1 MLHPISS
8 PAGFDGK
15 GFTNPFRYIPHP
27 LVRAAAAEVLA
38 KLLSWR
44 NMPED
49 STERVI
55 EHSFAEGKMLGVLV
69 CRKMEHKVSEN
80 GEIHHKGNGICVS
93 AEDSCTLCYLAAF
106 SGTVR
111 GADGRVTS
119 TVDGF
124 VPPII
129 DLTAPEGYFKLKE
142 AEISQI
148 NQRISKLASSSKL
161 SKLKESYQRMLAQQE
176 SEISAMQE
184 QMRLSKIRREE
195 IRESAS
201 GACVEAELIKE
212 SQFQKA
218 QLKRLKDKWKE
229 ALAETG
235 AQISAFET
243 EISTLKKE
251 RAERSDQLQKWIFEN
266 ALVHNAL
273 GEVSSI
279 WEVFN
284 ADGLIPPGG
293 TGDCAAPKLLEYAY
307 ANGLQPLAMG
317 EFWYGLSPETAVR
330 THGHFYPSC
339 TNKCGPLLSYMMQ
352 GLSIQNNNP
361 TALGAPLIIHED
373 EAVIVVEKPSGMPS
387 VPGLD
392 GRKSLLEW
400 LAERATDQSHIA
412 SDHSI
417 NSAPLKFQ
425 VHSVH
430 RLDMDTSGV
439 MVYAKTEAA
448 ALHIRKQFEEHSIR
462 KSYIARLTCCV
473 SPMND
478 NKPDM
483 AENQPWDSKIN
494 VEKHVGTTEHKEDAG
509 TVAMKPPHQPSAL
522 NNSTGTIN
530 LPLSPDY
537 DERPRQKVD
546 FKQGK
551 PAHTDYKILQTN
563 PDGTT
568 DIQLYPLTGRTH
580 QLRVHC
586 AHPLG
591 LARPIAGDLLYGA
604 HTANCFQEMPWECQ
618 SQHQHQS
625 QSQNQSRDI
634 SRLCLH
640 ALSITFIHPLT
651 GTPQT
656 FTSATLSFTSAT

>member
-1 MLHPISS
+1 MLHPISC
-8 PAGFDGK
+8 PPCFERED
-15 GFTNPFRYIPHP
+15 FTNPFRYVPHP
-27 LVRAAAAEVLA
+27 LVRTAAAQVLERLQTW
-38 KLLSWR
+38 KH
-44 NMPED
+44 MPEG
-49 STERVI
+49 SPERAI

-69 CRKMEHKVSEN
+69 CRKMEHNGSDN
-80 GEIHHKGNGICVS
+80 GEIRLEGNGRCVS

-111 GADGRVTS
+111 GADGRVTAS
-119 TVDGF
+119 VDGF

-129 DLTAPEGYFKLKE
+129 DLTSPEGHFKLKE

-148 NQRISKLASSSKL
+148 NQRISELSSSSNL
-161 SKLKESYQRMLAQQE
+161 SNLKESYQRMLAQQE

-184 QMRLSKIRREE
+184 QLRLSKIRREE
-195 IRESAS
+195 IRKSNTDTAT
-201 GACVEAELIKE
+201 EAELIKE

-243 EISTLKKE
+243 EISALKKE
-251 RAERSDQLQKWIFEN
+251 RAERSDELQKWIFEN
-266 ALVHNAL
+266 ALVHNAI

-307 ANGLQPLAMG
+307 RNRLQPLAMG

-339 TNKCGPLLSYMMQ
+339 TSKCGPLLSYMMQ
-352 GLSIQNNNP
+352 GLTLQNNDP
-361 TALGAPLIIHED
+361 AGIRIPVIIHED
-373 EAVIVVEKPSGMPS
+373 EAIMVVEKPSGMPS

-400 LAERATDQSHIA
+400 LTERATDQSHIA

-417 NSAPLKFQ
+417 KSDPLKFQ

-448 ALHIRKQFEEHSIR
+448 ALHLRKQFEEHTIR
-462 KSYIARLTCCV
+462 KIYLARLDTKH
-473 SPMND
+473 D
-478 NKPDM
+478 
-483 AENQPWDSKIN
+483 QPI
-494 VEKHVGTTEHKEDAG
+494 EG
-509 TVAMKPPHQPSAL
+509 Q
-522 NNSTGTIN
+522 TGTIN

-551 PAHTDYKILQTN
+551 PAHTDYKIMQRN

-586 AHPLG
+586 AHTLG

-625 QSQNQSRDI
+625 RDI

-656 FTSATLSFTSAT
+656 FTSATQSFTTAT

>member
-1 MLHPISS
+1 MLHPISC
-8 PAGFDGK
+8 PPCFERE
-15 GFTNPFRYIPHP
+15 GFTNPFRYVPHP
-27 LVRAAAAEVLA
+27 LVRTAAAQVLERL
-38 KLLSWR
+38 KTWKH
-44 NMPED
+44 MPEG
-49 STERVI
+49 SPERAI

-69 CRKMEHKVSEN
+69 CRKMEHNGSDN
-80 GEIHHKGNGICVS
+80 GEIRPEGNGRCVS
-93 AEDSCTLCYLAAF
+93 AEDSSTLCYLAAF

-111 GADGRVTS
+111 GADGRVTAS
-119 TVDGF
+119 VDGF

-129 DLTAPEGYFKLKE
+129 DLTSPEGHFKLKE

-148 NQRISKLASSSKL
+148 NQRISELSSSSNL
-161 SKLKESYQRMLAQQE
+161 SNLKESYQRMLAQQE

-184 QMRLSKIRREE
+184 QLRLSKIRREE
-195 IRESAS
+195 IRKSNTDTAT
-201 GACVEAELIKE
+201 EAELIKE

-235 AQISAFET
+235 AQISASET
-243 EISTLKKE
+243 EISALKKE
-251 RAERSDQLQKWIFEN
+251 RAERSDELQKWIFEN
-266 ALVHNAL
+266 ALVHNAI

-307 ANGLQPLAMG
+307 RNRLQPLAMG

-339 TNKCGPLLSYMMQ
+339 TSKCGPLLSYMMQ

-400 LAERATDQSHIA
+400 LTEHATDQSHIA

-430 RLDMDTSGV
+430 RLDMDTSGI

-448 ALHIRKQFEEHSIR
+448 ALHLRKQFEEHTIR
-462 KSYIARLTCCV
+462 KTYIARLDTKH
-473 SPMND
+473 D
-478 NKPDM
+478 
-483 AENQPWDSKIN
+483 QPI
-494 VEKHVGTTEHKEDAG
+494 EG
-509 TVAMKPPHQPSAL
+509 Q
-522 NNSTGTIN
+522 TGTIQ

-551 PAHTDYKILQTN
+551 PAHTDYKIMQTN

-586 AHPLG
+586 AHTLG

-618 SQHQHQS
+618 SQHQHQHQH
-625 QSQNQSRDI
+625 QSGDI

-656 FTSATLSFTSAT
+656 FTSATQSFTTATQPFTTGCLPS

>member
-1 MLHPISS
+1 MLHPISC
-8 PAGFDGK
+8 PPCFERE
-15 GFTNPFRYIPHP
+15 GFTNPFRYVPHP
-27 LVRAAAAEVLA
+27 LVRSAAAQVLERLQTW
-38 KLLSWR
+38 KH
-44 NMPED
+44 MPEG
-49 STERVI
+49 SPERAI

-69 CRKMEHKVSEN
+69 CRKMEHNGSDN
-80 GEIHHKGNGICVS
+80 GEIRPEGNGRCVS
-93 AEDSCTLCYLAAF
+93 AEDSSTLCYLAAF

-111 GADGRVTS
+111 VADGRVTAS
-119 TVDGF
+119 VDGF

-129 DLTAPEGYFKLKE
+129 DLTSPEGHFKLKE

-148 NQRISKLASSSKL
+148 NQRISELSSSSNL
-161 SKLKESYQRMLAQQE
+161 SNLKESYQRMLAHQE

-184 QMRLSKIRREE
+184 QLRLSKIRREE
-195 IRESAS
+195 IRKSNTDTAT
-201 GACVEAELIKE
+201 EAELIKE

-243 EISTLKKE
+243 EISALKKE
-251 RAERSDQLQKWIFEN
+251 RAERSDELQKWIFEN
-266 ALVHNAL
+266 ALVHNAI

-284 ADGLIPPGG
+284 ADGQIPPGG

-307 ANGLQPLAMG
+307 RNRLQPLAMG

-339 TNKCGPLLSYMMQ
+339 TSKCGPLLSYMMQ
-352 GLSIQNNNP
+352 GLTLQNNDP
-361 TALGAPLIIHED
+361 AGIRIPVIIHED
-373 EAVIVVEKPSGMPS
+373 EAIIVVEKPSGMPS

-400 LAERATDQSHIA
+400 LTEQATDQSHIA

-417 NSAPLKFQ
+417 NSAPMKFQ

-430 RLDMDTSGV
+430 RLDMDTSGI

-448 ALHIRKQFEEHSIR
+448 ALHLRKQFEEHTIR
-462 KSYIARLTCCV
+462 KTYIARLDTKH
-473 SPMND
+473 D
-478 NKPDM
+478 
-483 AENQPWDSKIN
+483 QPI
-494 VEKHVGTTEHKEDAG
+494 EG
-509 TVAMKPPHQPSAL
+509 Q
-522 NNSTGTIN
+522 TGTIQ

-586 AHPLG
+586 AHTLG

-618 SQHQHQS
+618 SQHQD
-625 QSQNQSRDI
+625 QSRDI

-656 FTSATLSFTSAT
+656 FTSATQSFTTGCLPS

>member
-1 MLHPISS
+1 MLHPISCPS
-8 PAGFDGK
+8 CFDRE
-15 GFTNPFRYIPHP
+15 GFTNPFRYVPHP
-27 LVRAAAAEVLA
+27 LVRSAAAQVLERLETW
-38 KLLSWR
+38 KH
-44 NMPED
+44 MPE
-49 STERVI
+49 SSLERAI

-69 CRKMEHKVSEN
+69 CRKMEHN
-80 GEIHHKGNGICVS
+80 GSDNGDIRPEGNDRCVS
-93 AEDSCTLCYLAAF
+93 AEDSSTLCYLAAF

-111 GADGRVTS
+111 GADGRVTAS
-119 TVDGF
+119 VDGF

-129 DLTAPEGYFKLKE
+129 DLTSPEGHFKLKE

-148 NQRISKLASSSKL
+148 NQRISELSSSSNL
-161 SKLKESYQRMLAQQE
+161 SNLKESYQRILAQQE

-184 QMRLSKIRREE
+184 KLRLSKIRREE
-195 IRESAS
+195 IRKSNPDTATED
-201 GACVEAELIKE
+201 ELIKE

-243 EISTLKKE
+243 EISALKKE
-251 RAERSDQLQKWIFEN
+251 RAERSDELQKWIFEN
-266 ALVHNAL
+266 ALIHNAI

-307 ANGLQPLAMG
+307 RNRLQPLAMG

-339 TNKCGPLLSYMMQ
+339 TSKCGPLLSYMMQ

-361 TALGAPLIIHED
+361 TALGDPLIIHED

-448 ALHIRKQFEEHSIR
+448 ALHLRKQFEEHTIR
-462 KSYIARLTCCV
+462 KTYIARLDTKH
-473 SPMND
+473 D
-478 NKPDM
+478 
-483 AENQPWDSKIN
+483 QPI
-494 VEKHVGTTEHKEDAG
+494 EG
-509 TVAMKPPHQPSAL
+509 Q
-522 NNSTGTIN
+522 TGTIQ

-586 AHPLG
+586 AHTLG

-604 HTANCFQEMPWECQ
+604 YTANCFQEMPWECQ
-618 SQHQHQS
+618 WQHQCG
-625 QSQNQSRDI
+625 DI

-656 FTSATLSFTSAT
+656 FTSATQSFTSATQSLTTGTQPLTTDCLPS

>member
-1 MLHPISS
+1 MLHPISCPS
-8 PAGFDGK
+8 CFDRE
-15 GFTNPFRYIPHP
+15 GFTNPFRYVPHP
-27 LVRAAAAEVLA
+27 LVRSAAAQVLERLQTW
-38 KLLSWR
+38 KH
-44 NMPED
+44 MPEG
-49 STERVI
+49 SPERAI

-69 CRKMEHKVSEN
+69 CRKMEHNGSDN
-80 GEIHHKGNGICVS
+80 GEIRPEGNGRCVS
-93 AEDSCTLCYLAAF
+93 AEDSSTLCYLAAF

-111 GADGRVTS
+111 GADGRVTAS
-119 TVDGF
+119 VDGF

-129 DLTAPEGYFKLKE
+129 DLTSPEGHFKLKE

-148 NQRISKLASSSKL
+148 NQRISELSSSSNL
-161 SKLKESYQRMLAQQE
+161 SNLKESYQRMLAQQE

-184 QMRLSKIRREE
+184 QLRLSKIRREE
-195 IRESAS
+195 IRKSNPDTAT
-201 GACVEAELIKE
+201 EAELIKE

-243 EISTLKKE
+243 EISALKKE
-251 RAERSDQLQKWIFEN
+251 RAERSDELQKWIFEN
-266 ALVHNAL
+266 ALIHNAI
-273 GEVSSI
+273 GKVSSI

-339 TNKCGPLLSYMMQ
+339 TSKCGSLLSYMMQ

-448 ALHIRKQFEEHSIR
+448 ALHLRKQFEEHTIR
-462 KSYIARLTCCV
+462 KTYIARLDTKH
-473 SPMND
+473 D
-478 NKPDM
+478 
-483 AENQPWDSKIN
+483 QPI
-494 VEKHVGTTEHKEDAG
+494 EG
-509 TVAMKPPHQPSAL
+509 Q
-522 NNSTGTIN
+522 TGTIH

-568 DIQLYPLTGRTH
+568 DIQLYPFTGRTH

-586 AHPLG
+586 AHTLG

-618 SQHQHQS
+618 SQHQD
-625 QSQNQSRDI
+625 QSRDI

-656 FTSATLSFTSAT
+656 FTSATQSFTTGCLPS

>member
-1 MLHPISS
+1 MLHPISCPS
-8 PAGFDGK
+8 CFDRE
-15 GFTNPFRYIPHP
+15 GFTNPFRYVPHP
-27 LVRAAAAEVLA
+27 LVRTAAAQVLERLQTW
-38 KLLSWR
+38 KH
-44 NMPED
+44 MPEG
-49 STERVI
+49 SPERAI

-69 CRKMEHKVSEN
+69 CRKMEHNGSDN
-80 GEIHHKGNGICVS
+80 GEIRPEGNGRCVS

-111 GADGRVTS
+111 GADGRVTAS
-119 TVDGF
+119 VDGF

-129 DLTAPEGYFKLKE
+129 DLTSPEGHFKLKE

-148 NQRISKLASSSKL
+148 NQRISELSSSSNL
-161 SKLKESYQRMLAQQE
+161 SNLKESYQRMLAQQE

-184 QMRLSKIRREE
+184 LLRLSKIRREE
-195 IRESAS
+195 IRKSNPDTAT
-201 GACVEAELIKE
+201 EAELIKE

-243 EISTLKKE
+243 EISALKKE
-251 RAERSDQLQKWIFEN
+251 RAERSDELQKWIFEN
-266 ALVHNAL
+266 ALVHNAI

-307 ANGLQPLAMG
+307 RNRLQPLAMG

-339 TNKCGPLLSYMMQ
+339 TSKCGPLLSYMMQ
-352 GLSIQNNNP
+352 GLTLQNNDP
-361 TALGAPLIIHED
+361 AGIRIPVIIHED
-373 EAVIVVEKPSGMPS
+373 EAIMVVEKPSGMPS

-400 LAERATDQSHIA
+400 LTERATDQSHIA
-412 SDHSI
+412 SAHSI
-417 NSAPLKFQ
+417 KSDPLKFQ

-448 ALHIRKQFEEHSIR
+448 ALHLRKQFEEHSIR
-462 KSYIARLTCCV
+462 KTYIARLDTKH
-473 SPMND
+473 D
-478 NKPDM
+478 
-483 AENQPWDSKIN
+483 QPIEGK
-494 VEKHVGTTEHKEDAG
+494 
-509 TVAMKPPHQPSAL
+509 
-522 NNSTGTIN
+522 TGTIQ

-586 AHPLG
+586 AHTLG

-618 SQHQHQS
+618 SQHQHQH
-625 QSQNQSRDI
+625 QSGDI

-656 FTSATLSFTSAT
+656 FTSNRLSF

>member
-1 MLHPISS
+1 MLHPISCPS
-8 PAGFDGK
+8 CFDRE
-15 GFTNPFRYIPHP
+15 GFTNPFRYVPHP
-27 LVRAAAAEVLA
+27 LVRSAAAQVLERLQTW
-38 KLLSWR
+38 KH
-44 NMPED
+44 MPEG
-49 STERVI
+49 SPERAI

-69 CRKMEHKVSEN
+69 CRKMEHNGSDN
-80 GEIHHKGNGICVS
+80 GEIRPEGNGRCVS
-93 AEDSCTLCYLAAF
+93 AEDSSTLCYLAAF

-111 GADGRVTS
+111 GADGRVTAS
-119 TVDGF
+119 VDGF

-129 DLTAPEGYFKLKE
+129 DLTSPEGHFKLKE

-148 NQRISKLASSSKL
+148 NQRISELSSSSNL
-161 SKLKESYQRMLAQQE
+161 SNLKESYQRILAQQE
-176 SEISAMQE
+176 REISAMQE
-184 QMRLSKIRREE
+184 QLRLSKIRREE
-195 IRESAS
+195 IRKSNPDTAT
-201 GACVEAELIKE
+201 EAELIKE

-243 EISTLKKE
+243 EISALKKE
-251 RAERSDQLQKWIFEN
+251 RAERSDELQKWIFEN
-266 ALVHNAL
+266 ALIHNAI

-307 ANGLQPLAMG
+307 ANGLQPIAMG

-339 TNKCGPLLSYMMQ
+339 TSKCGSLLSYMMQ

-448 ALHIRKQFEEHSIR
+448 ALHLRKQFEEHTIR
-462 KSYIARLTCCV
+462 KTYIARLDTKH
-473 SPMND
+473 D
-478 NKPDM
+478 
-483 AENQPWDSKIN
+483 QPI
-494 VEKHVGTTEHKEDAG
+494 EG
-509 TVAMKPPHQPSAL
+509 Q
-522 NNSTGTIN
+522 TGTIH

-568 DIQLYPLTGRTH
+568 DILLYPLTGRTH

-586 AHPLG
+586 AHTLG

-604 HTANCFQEMPWECQ
+604 HTANCFQEMPWESQ
-618 SQHQHQS
+618 SQHQH
-625 QSQNQSRDI
+625 QSRDI

-656 FTSATLSFTSAT
+656 FTSATQSFTTGCLPS

>member
-1 MLHPISS
+1 MLHPISCPS
-8 PAGFDGK
+8 CFDRE
-15 GFTNPFRYIPHP
+15 GFTNPFRYVPHP
-27 LVRAAAAEVLA
+27 LVRTAAAQVLERLQTW
-38 KLLSWR
+38 KH
-44 NMPED
+44 MPEG
-49 STERVI
+49 SPERAI

-69 CRKMEHKVSEN
+69 CRNIEHKVSEN
-80 GEIHHKGNGICVS
+80 SEIYPEGNARCVS
-93 AEDSCTLCYLAAF
+93 AEDSSTLCYLAAF

-111 GADGRVTS
+111 GADGRVTAS
-119 TVDGF
+119 VDGF

-129 DLTAPEGYFKLKE
+129 DLTSPEGHFKLKE

-148 NQRISKLASSSKL
+148 NQRISELSSSSNL
-161 SKLKESYQRMLAQQE
+161 SNLKESYQRILAQQE

-184 QMRLSKIRREE
+184 QLRLSKIRREE
-195 IRESAS
+195 IRKSNPDTAT
-201 GACVEAELIKE
+201 EAELLKE

-243 EISTLKKE
+243 EISALKKE
-251 RAERSDQLQKWIFEN
+251 RAERSDELQKWIFEN
-266 ALVHNAL
+266 ALIHNAI

-339 TNKCGPLLSYMMQ
+339 TSKCGPLLSYMMQ

-361 TALGAPLIIHED
+361 TALGDPLIIHED

-387 VPGLD
+387 IPGLD

-448 ALHIRKQFEEHSIR
+448 ALHLRKQFEEHTIR
-462 KSYIARLTCCV
+462 KTYIARLTCCV

-551 PAHTDYKILQTN
+551 PAHTDYKVMQTN

-586 AHPLG
+586 AHTLG

-618 SQHQHQS
+618 SQHQHQH
-625 QSQNQSRDI
+625 QSRDI

-656 FTSATLSFTSAT
+656 FTSATQSFTTGCLPS